1 MQKKRLQSQND
12 DKKTERDKLFAE
24 QRTIKDSI
32 KGPSNLQ
39 VRVPSL
45 HTPLYAGLVRGAPPC
60 LAAAAVRGHHSEH
73 HTVGVCGL

>member
-39 VRVPSL
+39 VRGPPLCTPRHASASSVVLLTLPCRWPSF
-45 HTPLYAGLVRGAPPC
+45 P
-60 LAAAAVRGHHSEH
+60 
-73 HTVGVCGL
+73 